1 MRRTAILFAALGLAA
16 CAIRPVGESA
26 ERDRAAEAGTAFVQR
41 FEERK
46 LPDLAPDA
54 GLAAVQERAGLSNAE
69 LERAYW
75 EWRAAIERVPQEST
89 TPTTAAL
96 SLETMLSGGMGSFLD
111 RSSFTLSNDPMANI
125 PWPKKLAVAG
135 RIALDEARA
144 TGLRF
149 EKARLELRERVTAA
163 WWEWVVLG
171 ERIRLKEAD
180 LAYLDI
186 AVAAV
191 EARVRAGAATQG
203 ELLKLR
209 VEESLARNDLET
221 LRSEVPGRR
230 AELNALL
237 SRRPDAPV
245 AMPGTVDAPRP
256 ADFADEALLARAADR
271 NPELLALSREMQ
283 GRTQAIELARLQYLP
298 DFSLGVGLDPGE
310 WATRVMGMITV
321 PILRRPAIEG
331 AIEQAR
337 ADVRAT
343 EAMRRQVGND
353 LAAQLVLQLY
363 ALRNADRQIRLFEEA
378 IVPESDQAVRALQGV
393 YATGRIPLQELLDSL
408 RVWIDARAALAEVR
422 AAREKSLARIEALA
436 AVDTSASAGF
446 P

>member
-1 MRRTAILFAALGLAA
+1 MRRIATLLAALTLAA
-16 CAIRPVGESA
+16 CAIRPKGEPA
-26 ERDRAAEAGTAFVQR
+26 ERERAAEAGAAFVQR
-41 FEERK
+41 FEERA
-46 LPDLAPDA
+46 LPELPPDA
-54 GLAAVQERAGLSNAE
+54 VLEAILLQAALTNAE

-75 EWRAAIERVPQEST
+75 EWRAAIERIPQEST
-89 TPTTAAL
+89 TPTAAAL

-144 TGLRF
+144 AGLRF

-163 WWEWVVLG
+163 WWEWTVLG

-180 LAYLDI
+180 LAYLEI

-209 VEESLARNDLET
+209 VEEKLARNGLET
-221 LRSEVPGRR
+221 LRSELPGRR

-237 SRRPDAPV
+237 SREPDAPV
-245 AMPGTVDAPRP
+245 AMPGRMDAPRP
-256 ADFADEALLARAADR
+256 ADFADDALLARAADR
-271 NPELLALSREMQ
+271 NPELLALSREVQ

-298 DFSLGVGLDPGE
+298 DFALGIGLDPGD
-310 WATRVMGMITV
+310 WATRVMGMITM
-321 PILRRPAIEG
+321 PIVRRPAIEG

-337 ADVRAT
+337 ADLRAT

-353 LAAQLVLQLY
+353 LAAQVVLQLY

-378 IVPESDQAVRALQGV
+378 IVPESDQAARVLQGV
-393 YATGRIPLQELLDSL
+393 YAAGRVPLQEFLDSL

-422 AAREKSLARIEALA
+422 AEREKSLARLESLA
-436 AVDTSASAGF
+436 AVDTAS
-446 P
+446 

>member
-1 MRRTAILFAALGLAA
+1 MAVLLGALGLAS
-16 CAIRPVGESA
+16 CVIRPKGEPA
-26 ERDRAAEAGTAFVQR
+26 ERERAAEAGAAFARR
-41 FEERK
+41 FEERE
-46 LPDLAPDA
+46 LPDLPADA
-54 GLAAVQERAGLSNAE
+54 GLAAMQQRAALANAE
-69 LERAYW
+69 IERSYW
-75 EWRAAIERVPQEST
+75 DWRAAIERIPQEST
-89 TPTTAAL
+89 TPTAAAL
-96 SLETMLSGGMGSFLD
+96 SLETMVSGGMGSFLD

-125 PWPKKLAVAG
+125 PWPRKLAVAG

-144 TGLRF
+144 AGFRF

-163 WWEWVVLG
+163 WWEWSVLG

-180 LAYLDI
+180 LAYLDV

-209 VEESLARNDLET
+209 VEERLARSDLET

-237 SRRPDAPV
+237 SRGPDAPV
-245 AMPGTVDAPRP
+245 AMPLAMDAARP
-256 ADFADEALLARAADR
+256 ADFADDALLARAADR
-271 NPELLALSREMQ
+271 NPELLALSREVQ

-298 DFSLGVGLDPGE
+298 DFSLGVGLDPGD
-310 WATRVMGMITV
+310 WATSVMGMITM
-321 PILRRPAIEG
+321 PIVRRPAIEG

-337 ADVRAT
+337 ADLRAA

-353 LAAQLVLQLY
+353 LAAQVVLQLY

-378 IVPESDQAVRALQGV
+378 IVPEADQAARALQGV

-422 AAREKSLARIEALA
+422 AEREKSLARIEALA
-436 AVDTSASAGF
+436 AVDTGA
-446 P
+446 